1 MEIGRELG
9 FMENDIG
16 VLWKVFNLLWFKDVL
31 INNFNFKDLWFI
43 ILKGNY
49 GEEIMMNIISVG
61 CIKLFFFVIIWI

>member
-43 ILKGNY
+43 ILKRNY
-49 GEEIMMNIISVG
+49 GEEIIMNIISVG

>member
-31 INNFNFKDLWFI
+31 INNFNFKDLWCI

>member
-9 FMENDIG
+9 FMENYIG

-49 GEEIMMNIISVG
+49 GEEIIRI
-61 CIKLFFFVIIWI
+61 